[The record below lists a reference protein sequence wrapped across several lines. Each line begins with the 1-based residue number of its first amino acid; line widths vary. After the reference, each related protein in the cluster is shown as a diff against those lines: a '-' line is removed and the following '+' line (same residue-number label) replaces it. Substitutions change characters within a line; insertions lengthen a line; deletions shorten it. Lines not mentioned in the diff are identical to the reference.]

1 MIYDLAYFGAMGL
14 LALHLVLRVIV
25 FADSFGKFMQNNTV
39 AEPRQSPLPWSAT
52 AAYLSLSCGTL
63 TSERRDAVM
72 QVNSTVQLLDLNA
85 CELLF
90 WQAKRQ
96 HANAPVVF
104 DWEFEHELA
113 VK

>member
-1 MIYDLAYFGAMGL
+1 MVYDFAYFGLMGL
-14 LALHLVLRVIV
+14 LALNLVLRVVV
-25 FADSFGKFMQNNTV
+25 FADSVDKLMRSNTA

-72 QVNSTVQLLDLNA
+72 QVNSTVELHNLNA

-96 HANAPVVF
+96 HANARVVF
-104 DWEFEHELA
+104 GWEFEHELA
-113 VK
+113 AK